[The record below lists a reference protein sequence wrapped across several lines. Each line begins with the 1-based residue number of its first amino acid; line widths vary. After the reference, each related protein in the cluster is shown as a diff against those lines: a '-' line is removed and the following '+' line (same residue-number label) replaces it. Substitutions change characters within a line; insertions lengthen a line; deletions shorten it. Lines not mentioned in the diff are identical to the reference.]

1 MTDVSD
7 DAVCNTSGN
16 RPFGEILE
24 ASLSRRNFLAGGMAT
39 GAAAFL
45 VGGSGSLMGAGT
57 AAAGPRGN
65 PGRLIS
71 FDAIAPS
78 VEDAVIVPDGY
89 STHVIA
95 RWGDPIVPSG
105 PAFATDA
112 SNSAEEQEHQ
122 FGMGHDGMHYFPIGR
137 GKAGSRRGMLV
148 MNHEFTTGN
157 LLFPDGE
164 ETWDADKTAKEQRAH
179 GVAVCEVAQNR
190 RTKEWSVVESRR
202 ARRIHV
208 QTPMT
213 FSGPAAGHRLLQTD
227 ADPDGTTPVGTVNNC
242 AHGSTPWKTYLTCEE
257 NFNGYF
263 WNSGEGELT
272 EEQAALFDRYG
283 VSEFGFGY
291 QWASTDD
298 RFRAD
303 LNPNETNRF
312 GWVVEIDPMDPD
324 QTPVKRTALGRLK
337 HEGAVVTESRR
348 KHAVV
353 YMGDDQ
359 RFDYIY
365 KYVSARPWR
374 QMTADGVSPLD
385 EGTLYVARF
394 DEDGTGAWLPLVY
407 GEGPLTEENG
417 FADQGDV
424 MVKARMAADVLG
436 ATPMDRP
443 EWTAVDPKTNDVYCT
458 LTNNTRREEGDTDA
472 ANPRGP
478 NDWGHIIRWT
488 EAGSDNAAP
497 DDFAWDLFV
506 LAGPGDGVDG
516 STVSADAAF
525 GSPDGLWFDDDGR
538 LWIQTDGRQPV
549 ESTDQMLVADPDT
562 GEFKRFLTAVPGC
575 EVTGV
580 VTTPDRRTMFVN
592 IQHPGDAGTPE
603 DPTLESSW
611 PDYDGTRPRPATVV
625 ITKDDGFRIGT

>member
-7 DAVCNTSGN
+7 NEICNRSGN
-16 RPFGEILE
+16 RPFSEVIE

-39 GAAAFL
+39 AAATFL
-45 VGGSGSLMGAGT
+45 VGGGGSVMGAAP

-65 PGRLIS
+65 PGRLLG
-71 FDAIAPS
+71 FDAVAP
-78 VEDAVIVPDGY
+78 DATDAITVPEGY
-89 STHVIA
+89 KVQVFA
-95 RWGDPIVPSG
+95 RWGDPIVPGG
-105 PAFATDA
+105 PTWNEDA
-112 SNSAEEQEHQ
+112 SNPAEEQAQ
-122 FGMGHDGMHYFPIGR
+122 QVGMGHDGMSYFPMGR
-137 GKAGSRRGMLV
+137 GRVGSQNGMLV
-148 MNHEFTTGN
+148 MNHEFTDGN

-164 ETWDADKTAKEQRAH
+164 ENWTADKTVKEQWAH
-179 GVAVCEVAQNR
+179 GVSVLEVTQNR
-190 RTKEWSVVESRR
+190 RTGEWSIVDSPR
-202 ARRIHV
+202 ARRISPL
-208 QTPMT
+208 TPMA
-213 FSGPAAGHRLLQTD
+213 FSGPATGNRLLQTD
-227 ADPDGTTPVGTVNNC
+227 ADPDGTSPIGTVNNC
-242 AHGSTPWKTYLTCEE
+242 ANGQTPWKTYLTCEE

-272 EEQAALFDRYG
+272 EEQQELFDRYG

-291 QWASTDD
+291 QWASTDE

-324 QTPVKRTALGRLK
+324 STPMKRTALGRVK
-337 HEGAVVTESRR
+337 HEGAVVTESTR

-365 KYVSARPWR
+365 KFVSARPWR
-374 QMTADGVSPLD
+374 RMRADGVSPLD

-394 DEDGTGAWLPLVY
+394 DDDGSGVWLPLVH
-407 GEGPLTEENG
+407 GEGPLTAENG

-424 MVKARMAADVLG
+424 LVKTRVAADLLG

-443 EWTAVDPKTNDVYCT
+443 EWTAVDPTTQDVYCT
-458 LTNNTRREEGDTDA
+458 LTNNTRREADNTDA

-478 NDWGHIIRWT
+478 NEWGHIIRWS
-488 EAGSDNAAP
+488 EAGGDNASDAP
-497 DDFAWDLFV
+497 FAWDLYI

-516 STVSADAAF
+516 STVPADAAF
-525 GSPDGLWFDDDGR
+525 GSPDGLWFDADGR
-538 LWIQTDGRQPV
+538 LWIQTDGGQPV
-549 ESTDQMLVADPDT
+549 DSNDQMLAADPDT
-562 GEFKRFLTAVPGC
+562 GEIKRFLTGVNGC

-592 IQHPGDAGTPE
+592 IQHPGADGTPE

-611 PDYDGTRPRPATVV
+611 PDGVRPRPATLV
-625 ITKDDGFRIGT
+625 ITKEDKFRIGT